1 MSNRVP
7 AELAVVLSNT
17 VVEVL
22 NVVVVKWSV
31 FLLVADALVA
41 VSYTHLTLPTKA

>member
-17 VVEVL
+17 VVAVL
-22 NVVVVKWSV
+22 KVVVVKWSV
-31 FLLVADALVA
+31 FLLVADALV
-41 VSYTHLTLPTKA
+41 VSNVVVVVVP